1 VRILIAAVL
10 AVLAAAI
17 LASSGVL
24 SPPPASERLDGVSV
38 ALAGFQVI
46 DLGEDRHSLRLDL
59 DVRSPRD
66 IDACLGFTL
75 DEPFA
80 GRRLTLT
87 DPVADCLRPASG
99 TIRASVDFD
108 HLTDT
113 DLQFPSHT
121 LVWGVAGGRCHLLMQ
136 AFGFCVVEQAGTVP
150 VELPAPPGLPSF
162 PPFGSF
168 PPLFSPLSFPP

>member
-1 VRILIAAVL
+1 MVAAIAVLVAAV
-10 AVLAAAI
+10 V
-17 LASSGVL
+17 ASSGVF
-24 SPPPASERLDGVSV
+24 SPPPASTRLDGVSV

-46 DLGEDRHSLRLDL
+46 DLGGDRHGLRLDL

-66 IDACLGFTL
+66 IDACLGFAL

-150 VELPAPPGLPSF
+150 VELPRPPTIPSF
-162 PPFGSF
+162 PPIGPL
-168 PPLFSPLSFPP
+168 PPLFSPFSFPP